1 MILSRRSAAHPRNAP
16 PSDERTRRDYIR
28 ISSRRR
34 RPVPSEVYED
44 HGVRFEYPSDWELEV
59 TDDGEVTTVDVQ
71 HPGGIAFLLV
81 RIDESCP
88 DPTLVAD
95 SAMDAMREEY
105 PDLDVEPVLDTLAE
119 HPATGYDLEFFALDV
134 SNAARI
140 RCFDTPRRTVLAF
153 GQWTDLGE
161 PELPALVDGMLRSL
175 EETED

>member
-1 MILSRRSAAHPRNAP
+1 M
-16 PSDERTRRDYIR
+16 
-28 ISSRRR
+28 
-34 RPVPSEVYED
+34 PSEVYED

-88 DPTLVAD
+88 DPDLVAD

-105 PDLDVEPVLDTLAE
+105 PDLDVVPVEETLAE
-119 HPATGYDLEFFALDV
+119 HRATGYDVEFFSLDV
-134 SNAARI
+134 SNAACI
-140 RCFDTPRRTVLAF
+140 RCFHTPRRTVLAF
-153 GQWTDLGE
+153 GQWSDLGE
-161 PELPALVDGMLRSL
+161 ENLPALVDGMLRSL